1 VAYQPRESP
10 VGDGVDWAH
19 LPGGEDW
26 ILAPVLTGMCKY
38 ESLLDGT
45 LGMHDVALM
54 NDALAV
60 RNDNRA
66 LAERLREK
74 ENG

>member
-1 VAYQPRESP
+1 
-10 VGDGVDWAH
+10 
-19 LPGGEDW
+19 
-26 ILAPVLTGMCKY
+26 MCKY
-38 ESLLDGT
+38 ESLLDGV
-45 LGMHDVALM
+45 LGLHDIALM

>member
-1 VAYQPRESP
+1 MAYQPRESP
-10 VGDGVDWAH
+10 AGDGIDWAR

-26 ILAPVLTGMCKY
+26 LLAPALAGMCKY

-45 LGMHDVALM
+45 LCLHDVALM